1 MVELNKRFWI
11 DFDWPM
17 LLASLML
24 VGCGTISIFSS
35 APATAG
41 LEYWKRQL
49 IAAGMG
55 LVAMTV
61 LALIDYRRA
70 LRAIPVIYLVA
81 VCSLLLPLLARSV
94 NGAQAWI
101 EYGSFKFQPSEIVK
115 IATIAMLAYYL
126 APARGEGLSLRL
138 IIIACGIAGLPIGLI
153 ILQNDLGTALTFF
166 AFLGVMLFV
175 AGLRWSLVIAAL
187 VLASVAVV
195 GAFQF
200 NVLSNYQRQRIEAI
214 INPSAV
220 DPRGYG
226 YQTLQSKIAVG
237 SGGVLG
243 KGVGKGTQSQL
254 RFLPEPHTD
263 FIAAVFAE
271 EIGFLGI
278 LTVLGLYV
286 FVLTRA
292 LRTALTSRDR
302 FGRYFVVGFVALLT
316 CHVLANLLMVVGLLP
331 VLGIPL
337 PLMSY
342 GGSSILATFVGIGLT
357 FSVRLR
363 RFVN

>member
-1 MVELNKRFWI
+1 MGELRKRFWI

-17 LLASLML
+17 LLASLLL
-24 VGCGTISIFSS
+24 VGCGTLSIFSS
-35 APATAG
+35 AP
-41 LEYWKRQL
+41 LPVYWKRQL
-49 IAAGMG
+49 IATG
-55 LVAMTV
+55 LGLAAMLV
-61 LALIDYRRA
+61 LAFIDYRRV
-70 LRAIPVIYLVA
+70 LRAIPVIYVAGLV
-81 VCSLLLPLLARSV
+81 SLLAVIFAVRAV
-94 NGAQAWI
+94 NGARAWI
-101 EYGSFKFQPSEIVK
+101 EYGSFKFQPSELMKIV
-115 IATIAMLAYYL
+115 TIAMLAYYL
-126 APARGEGLSLRL
+126 GAARREGFSFRQILV
-138 IIIACGIAGLPIGLI
+138 ACGIAGAPVGLI
-153 ILQNDLGTALTFF
+153 VLQNDLGTALTFL

-187 VLASVAVV
+187 VLGSVAVV
-195 GAFQF
+195 GAYRF
-200 NVLSNYQRQRIEAI
+200 NVLSYYQRQRIEAI

-237 SGGVLG
+237 SGGLLG

-278 LTVLGLYV
+278 LGVLGLYV

-292 LRTALTSRDR
+292 LKTALTSRDR
-302 FGRYFVVGFVALLT
+302 FGMFFVVGFVALLAF
-316 CHVLANLLMVVGLLP
+316 HVLANLLMVVGLMP

-342 GGSSILATFVGIGLT
+342 GGSSILATFVGLGVAM
-357 FSVRLR
+357 SVRLR